1 MYVDDVIIASN
12 NSTHSK
18 ALKEYLDAWFH
29 IKDLGPLKYFLGLEV
44 ARSPDGIVLSQR
56 KYTLDIL
63 QEAGMLGTKPAS
75 FPMEQNHKLALDD
88 SALLDNPG
96 AYRRLVGRLIYLTIT
111 RPEICY
117 SVHILSQF
125 MNQPRHG
132 HWVAALRV
140 LRYLKSAPGQG
151 ICLSS
156 NSDFHLYAYC
166 DSDWAGCPLT
176 RRSITGYFILLGCS
190 PISWKTKKQSVV
202 SRSSAEAEYRSM
214 ATTACEL
221 IWLRTLLNDLMISH
235 RFPAQLYC
243 DNRAAI
249 HIAAN
254 PVHHERTKH
263 IEIDCHFIRDCV
275 KAGCITTSH
284 VSSHLQLADIFTKA
298 LGNVQFH
305 FLVGKLGIRNLHAPT

>member
-1 MYVDDVIIASN
+1 M
-12 NSTHSK
+12 
-18 ALKEYLDAWFH
+18 
-29 IKDLGPLKYFLGLEV
+29 
-44 ARSPDGIVLSQR
+44 
-56 KYTLDIL
+56 
-63 QEAGMLGTKPAS
+63 
-75 FPMEQNHKLALDD
+75 
-88 SALLDNPG
+88 
-96 AYRRLVGRLIYLTIT
+96 
-111 RPEICY
+111 
-117 SVHILSQF
+117 
-125 MNQPRHG
+125 
-132 HWVAALRV
+132 
-140 LRYLKSAPGQG
+140 RYLKSAPGQA

-156 NSDFHLYAYC
+156 KSDFHLYAYC

-190 PISWKTKKQSVV
+190 PISWKTKKQTVV

-221 IWLRTLLNDLMISH
+221 IWLRTLLNDLTISYC
-235 RFPAQLYC
+235 FPAQLYC

-263 IEIDCHFIRDCV
+263 IEIDYHFIRDCV

-284 VSSHLQLADIFTKA
+284 VSSHIQLADIFTKA